1 MTRSDAAPTLNVRSP
16 FDGRLL
22 ATVPTVTAA
31 DVRRA
36 HRRAQAAQRDWAEVA
51 VAERCRIIKRFA
63 DLVLND
69 CDRILDTIQDES
81 GKSRLSA
88 FEEVMDTAR
97 GARVFA
103 NLAPSALR
111 PTRHPGVIPLLTKV
125 TEHHHPVGVVAIITP
140 WNYPFTLPATDAVA
154 ALLAGNAVLL
164 KPDSQTP
171 LSALLLAE
179 LLTAAG
185 LPEGLFAVLP
195 GPGATVGPVLVEEAD
210 YLMFTGSTATGRLLA
225 RSCADQLVGFS
236 AELGGKNP
244 LLILPDADLDA
255 AARGTAR
262 AAFANTGQLCISIER
277 AYVHADV
284 YSEFLPRLIEAT
296 QALRVGSGHDWS
308 YDIGSLISAQ
318 QLATVTEHVTDA
330 IAHGATVLTGGRARP
345 DLGPYFYEPTILAG
359 VGEGML
365 AHREET
371 FGPVL
376 SIYPVASVTEAINA
390 ANDSRYGLNA
400 SVWSAHHGGDVA
412 RRLRTGTVNIND
424 GYAPAFGSHHA
435 PMGGMGD
442 SGLGRR
448 HGRVGILKYT
458 ESQTVADQRLLP
470 VAPPPGVTNQTYAT
484 AMRFG
489 IRLLNK
495 LVR

>member
-1 MTRSDAAPTLNVRSP
+1 MAGSDPAPTLNVVSP
-16 FDGRLL
+16 FDGRPL
-22 ATVPTVTAA
+22 ATIPAATAME
-31 DVRRA
+31 VQ
-36 HRRAQAAQRDWAEVA
+36 QACRSARTAQRDWAETS
-51 VAERCRIIKRFA
+51 VAERSRIIKRFA
-63 DLVLND
+63 DLVLQD

-103 NLAPSALR
+103 NLAPAVLH
-111 PTRHPGVIPLLTKV
+111 PTRRPGVIPILTKV
-125 TEHHHPVGVVAIITP
+125 IEYHHPAGLVAIITP

-154 ALLAGNAVLL
+154 ALLAGNAVVL

-179 LLTAAG
+179 LLTEAG
-185 LPEGLFAVLP
+185 LPEGLFTVLP
-195 GPGATVGPVLVEEAD
+195 GAGATVGPALIDAAD

-225 RSCADQLVGFS
+225 RSCADQLMGFS

-244 LLILPDADLDA
+244 LLVLPDADLDA

-284 YSEFLPRLIEAT
+284 YAEFLPRLIEAT
-296 QALRVGSGHDWS
+296 QALRLGSGHDWA
-308 YDIGSLISAQ
+308 YDIGSLISAEH
-318 QLATVTEHVTDA
+318 LATVAEHVTDA
-330 IAHGATVLTGGRARP
+330 VAHGATVLTGGRARP
-345 DLGPYFYEPTILAG
+345 DLGPFFYEPTILTD
-359 VGEGML
+359 VGDPML
-365 AHREET
+365 VHREET

-376 SIYPVASVTEAINA
+376 SVYPVASMTEAISA

-400 SVWSAHHGGDVA
+400 SVWSARHGAEVA
-412 RRLRTGTVNIND
+412 TRLRTGTVNIND

-448 HGRVGILKYT
+448 HGAVGLLKYT

-470 VAPPPGVTNQTYAT
+470 LAPPPGVTNQTYAT
-484 AMRFG
+484 AMRVG

-495 LVR
+495 FVR